1 MKKLDGKVILVA
13 GGGGLGNGLVRRYA
27 QEGASVVLGH
37 NHLDAAQAL
46 AKEIE
51 AAGGAVTAT
60 HFDGTDEKSIA
71 AAIALA
77 TEKYGGLDGLHA
89 NFAALSQAYADT
101 DVIDTP
107 LDVVDITMRVNMLGY
122 FLCTRY
128 ALPALIARG
137 GGSIVYTSS
146 AGAHTAEPTQVAYAM
161 SKAAGH
167 ALMRHV
173 AGKYGAH
180 GVRANTI
187 APGLIKHEKWALM
200 PAETV
205 AYLEKMA
212 FDRAAIKSGITTPD
226 HIAALGALLMS
237 DDGKF
242 ITGQVLSVDGG
253 MTMRP

>member
-1 MKKLDGKVILVA
+1 MKKLGGKVILVA
-13 GGGGLGNGLVRRYA
+13 GGGGLGNVLARRYA
-27 QEGASVVLGH
+27 QEGACVVLGH
-37 NHLDAAQAL
+37 KYLDAAHAV

-51 AAGGAVTAT
+51 AEGGTISAV
-60 HFDGTDEKSIA
+60 HLDGTDERTMVA
-71 AAIALA
+71 AVAIA

-89 NFAALSQAYADT
+89 NFAVLSQAMADT

-107 LDVVDITMRVNMLGY
+107 LDVVDITMRVNLLGY

-128 ALPALIARG
+128 ALPAIIARG
-137 GGSIVYTSS
+137 GGSVVYTSS
-146 AGAHTAEPTQVAYAM
+146 IGAHTAEQTQVAYAM

-173 AGKYGAH
+173 AGKYGAQ
-180 GVRANTI
+180 GVRANSI
-187 APGLIKHEKWALM
+187 APGLIKHEKWASL

-212 FDRAAIKSGITTPD
+212 LDRAAIKSGVATPD